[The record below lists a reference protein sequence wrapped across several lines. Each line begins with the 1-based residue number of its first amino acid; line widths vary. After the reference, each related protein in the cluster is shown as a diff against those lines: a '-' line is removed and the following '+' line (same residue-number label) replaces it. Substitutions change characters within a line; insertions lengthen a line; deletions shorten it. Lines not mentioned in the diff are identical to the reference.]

1 MWRKAE
7 GLFSRHFFRSLP
19 TIVGYRVWN
28 NLMKKYPTSRMA
40 PLLLMVPVSGLL
52 TSYVFFGEQLSLGQ
66 GAAIGLVFVGIAIFV
81 NSAGIMARLAR

>member
-1 MWRKAE
+1 
-7 GLFSRHFFRSLP
+7 
-19 TIVGYRVWN
+19 
-28 NLMKKYPTSRMA
+28 MKKYPTSRMA